1 MFIKMFVFLVLAGF
15 SIFANAD
22 TYPSVTLTQ
31 WLGKG
36 VWYFDQSQACTS
48 KTINGYVYSIGSVV
62 NPYTCKVVS
71 PSGVTSYESLSNQ
84 LVSNQCPGGGT
95 PSGSNCINAPACTT
109 GVRLS
114 SGLCPAA
121 PVYTVCTAQQNPV
134 KDSCTYPTNQG
145 VPVNCIDGSVVYV
158 PSVCPSQG
166 GKWQDIFPAPKPLC
180 LPNQTDHSTCEP
192 LLFQRI
198 DDWASSQALQIGTA
212 LLMIAA
218 PELAVA
224 GTAIAEV
231 ASALAADFPMVW
243 RNSAGEIVDTVIRAD
258 VPKAEFGQAVTDL
271 IKNNPSDPY
280 VQSLP
285 NLLGGPSGPV
295 TINSSTGA
303 ITPSGST
310 VPYSLNQVSD
320 VVRSLNAV
328 KPIPLDKVATYIVP
342 ERIPWLN
349 AAQTAVK
356 FDLSTQAAPQ
366 FFPKALAPATPV
378 AVSTPEFIRV
388 PSPLS
393 VVEPTAISRFPPSF
407 ATVNALS
414 PLATLTPLSPN
425 VYTPTAT
432 IYAPTVNPNPTG
444 SPLATA
450 PSSPP
455 PPNVPIDPLQV
466 DLPPTPPDLFDDK
479 FKYFDFLPTNN
490 PFDFD
495 PGSFLPSMPTSAC
508 NYEIHQVVNVP
519 FMGPHAFNLAPCVP
533 LQPLRTVLAWAF
545 SVLTA
550 WLTFILLFKAEV

>member
-1 MFIKMFVFLVLAGF
+1 MFIKTFVFLALAGF
-15 SIFANAD
+15 SNISFAVIDAWYSTASSLTSGCVAAHSGANCSSAGFSPGFAQCLGPD
-22 TYPSVTLTQ
+22 KTAVGLYYQTYVSDAYVNHFHLRCE
-31 WLGKG
+31 
-36 VWYFDQSQACTS
+36 Y
-48 KTINGYVYSIGSVV
+48 GYVNCSSGQVR
-62 NPYTCKVVS
+62 TF
-71 PSGVTSYESLSNQ
+71 PSGVCSVPSVPVCSLN
-84 LVSNQCPGGGT
+84 
-95 PSGSNCINAPACTT
+95 
-109 GVRLS
+109 
-114 SGLCPAA
+114 
-121 PVYTVCTAQQNPV
+121 QNPV

-145 VPVNCIDGSVVYV
+145 VPVNCMDGSIVYV

-180 LPNQTDHSTCEP
+180 LPNQTDHSACEP
-192 LLFQRI
+192 LLFQKI

-212 LLMIAA
+212 LLLIAA
-218 PELAVA
+218 PEIALA
-224 GTAIAEV
+224 GTAIANV
-231 ASALAADFPMVW
+231 ATSLAADFPLVW

-258 VPKAEFGQAVTDL
+258 VPKSEFGQAVTDL
-271 IKNNPSDPY
+271 IKYNPTDPY

-295 TINSSTGA
+295 TINPSTGV

-310 VPYSLNQVSD
+310 TPYSLNQVSD
-320 VVRSLNAV
+320 VVRSANAV
-328 KPIPLDKVATYIVP
+328 QPIPLDKVATYIVP

-366 FFPKALAPATPV
+366 FFPKAYAPATPV
-378 AVSTPEFIRV
+378 SVTTPEFTRV
-388 PSPLS
+388 SSPLS
-393 VVEPTAISRFPPSF
+393 VFEDYFAPRTTPSLSQ
-407 ATVNALS
+407 VRALS
-414 PLATLTPLSPN
+414 PLATLTPASPS

-444 SPLATA
+444 SPLATSPA
-450 PSSPP
+450 SPP
-455 PPNVPIDPLQV
+455 PTGPINPTAIVDQPPVPPELY
-466 DLPPTPPDLFDDK
+466 DDK
-479 FKYFDFLPTNN
+479 YKYFDFLPTNN

-519 FMGPHAFNLAPCVP
+519 FMGPHPFNVAPCVP

-545 SVLTA
+545 AVLTA